1 MVASGENPLPTNGV
15 LMVEGQ
21 DDKHMVWQL
30 CRRDSSSF
38 SVSRYGYE
46 MSVTLLTQST
56 AFLIAEQGSR
66 SDLLK
71 AIRQQIV
78 SSRTQAVGVLVDADD
93 DLNKC
98 WDDLVREF
106 LRADVQLP
114 VQPDLG
120 GTIIPEQGFFPRIGI
135 WLMPDNRTGGE
146 LENFVL
152 GMIPDDD
159 PEWPLAQDFI
169 EKIPCGDRKFAPE
182 KIDKAKVYAWLAARK
197 EPGRIGAAIGAND
210 LYVGNPLCRD
220 FLSWLTKLF
229 G

>member
-1 MVASGENPLPTNGV
+1 MVASGANPLPTNGV

-46 MSVTLLTQST
+46 MSVTLLTKST
-56 AFLIAEQGSR
+56 TFLIAEQGSR
-66 SDLLK
+66 PDLLK

-98 WDDLVREF
+98 WDDLAREF

-114 VQPDLG
+114 VQPDLW

-146 LENFVL
+146 LENFVS

-169 EKIPCGDRKFAPE
+169 EKIPCGHRKFAPE

-197 EPGRIGAAIGAND
+197 EPGRMGAAIGAND
-210 LYVGNPLCRD
+210 LYVGNRLCRD